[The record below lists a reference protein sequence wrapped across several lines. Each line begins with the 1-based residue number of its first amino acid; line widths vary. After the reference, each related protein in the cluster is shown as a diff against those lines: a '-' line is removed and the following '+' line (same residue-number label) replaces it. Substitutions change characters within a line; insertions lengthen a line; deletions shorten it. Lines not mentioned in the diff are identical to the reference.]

1 MYKASLDLFKVNKIN
16 VKFNVILRDDN
27 KSSLKMKMKPLIN
40 KYSIGDTTG
49 FNISPSSYISV
60 DMSKTMD
67 KNDSW
72 DAGSRFNLNKMN
84 LFKFISKL
92 KHMKYVM
99 YKEEKLYYIQ
109 DGRLHLNNDI
119 ANKYTEH
126 MITSNHTLEFR
137 HCVVYD
143 EENKEQ
149 EYEGISI
156 QIMKTGNYVLLSN
169 FEMDY
174 FLYELEHIDMHG
186 LSLKLIIT
194 DILMSDNKNELYNQ
208 PRNNIQVGFKEHKA
222 FENISVGNPRLVKND
237 TLPKI

>member
-27 KSSLKMKMKPLIN
+27 KSSLKIKTKSLIN
-40 KYSIGDTTG
+40 KYNMGDTSG
-49 FNISPSSYISV
+49 FNISPISYITI
-60 DMSKTMD
+60 DISKTMD

-84 LFKFISKL
+84 LFKFISKI

-109 DGRLHLNNDI
+109 DGRLQLNCDI
-119 ANKYTEH
+119 ANKYTDH

-156 QIMKTGNYVLLSN
+156 QIMGTGNYVLLSN

-174 FLYELEHIDMHG
+174 LLYELEHIDMHN
-186 LSLKLIIT
+186 LSLNLIIA
-194 DILMSDNKNELYNQ
+194 DMLMLDNKSDIYNQ
-208 PRNNIQVGFKEHKA
+208 PQHNIQSGFKEHKA
-222 FENISVGNPRLVKND
+222 FENITVGNPKLVKSD